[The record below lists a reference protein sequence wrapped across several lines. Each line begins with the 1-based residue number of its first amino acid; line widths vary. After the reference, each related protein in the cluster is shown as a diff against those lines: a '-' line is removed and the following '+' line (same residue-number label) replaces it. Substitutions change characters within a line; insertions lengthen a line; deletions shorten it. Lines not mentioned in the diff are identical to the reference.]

1 MGFGEREILFGGGD
15 TVNIRLLPWAAM
27 ALLVLGLTVR
37 SVLTTNVVA
46 VPAGTPGQE
55 SVGVGPEIRLGL
67 VDLRE
72 LHDDGSWNR
81 LDAEDAVYGYASRT
95 VTAGGVTVFL
105 GEGAPF
111 TGTTVRAPYAAWDL
125 DGKTIAL
132 PGGCRAERKDGWTGD
147 LSAATLDLAGSVLQ
161 VPGPGGIDGPG
172 VSVQGKNLA
181 WKWVDGKITLESTR
195 SRLTP
200 AKGPGRK
207 G

>member
-1 MGFGEREILFGGGD
+1 MIL
-15 TVNIRLLPWAAM
+15 RLLPWAAI
-27 ALLVLGLTVR
+27 ALLVLALAIR
-37 SVLTTNVVA
+37 SALPTNVVA
-46 VPAGTPGQE
+46 VPAGTPGPE
-55 SVGVGPEIRLGL
+55 TAGGGPEIRLGL
-67 VDLRE
+67 VDMRE

-95 VTAGGVTVFL
+95 VSAGGVTVFL

-111 TGTTVRAPYAAWDL
+111 AGTTVRAPHAAWDL

-132 PGGCRAERKDGWTGD
+132 PEGCRAERKDGWTGE

-161 VPGPGGIDGPG
+161 VPGPAGIEGPG

-181 WKWVDGKITLESTR
+181 WKWVEGKITLESTR
-195 SRLTP
+195 SRLSP